1 MKRFISVLLLLC
13 VLVSQA
19 ALASVV
25 EEIPENAIPIDNGM
39 YVVGEN
45 FSSGGYTFCIDLNDP
60 DVKELM
66 DANDKVEEEWG
77 SKKYSNGYVTIG
89 AAMRL
94 CKDYAT
100 LLDSVRNGQRFDA
113 TEDES
118 MHITLID
125 GMAFQV
131 VLHSVSKAYLIPDK
145 TE

>member
-1 MKRFISVLLLLC
+1 MKRFIVLLL
-13 VLVSQA
+13 VLGILVMQVA
-19 ALASVV
+19 IASVV
-25 EEIPENAIPIDNGM
+25 EAIPENAIPIDNGM
-39 YVVGEN
+39 YIAGEN
-45 FSSGGYTFCIDLNDP
+45 FSSGGYTFCIDINDP
-60 DVKELM
+60 EVKELI
-66 DANDKVEEEWG
+66 DTNDKVEEEWG

-100 LLDSVRNGQRFDA
+100 LLDDVRNGQRFDA